1 MKEVIVQYGGVSLN
15 RLCQQL
21 KENQIHLN
29 AYANQ
34 LLRHPQLSLS
44 ADKQR
49 AACVIVPLKEL
60 GLPQGGS
67 LTEIFA
73 AAPSYGLTCCTL
85 EMALHF
91 RLSYRQLANST
102 GLKSQG
108 KAPAAAITIASVPLE
123 KTDDFP
129 KGFYVRRIDGVDW
142 LRGYTCDARHQF
154 APDDLFWFNDETR
167 CQSASTEGETN
178 RFISNVLVSHCLQ
191 SFRRLRRAEKDK
203 RRNR

>member
-1 MKEVIVQYGGVSLN
+1 MKGVFDLKEVIVDYGGVSLN

-21 KENQIHLN
+21 EENQIHLN

-34 LLRHPQLSLS
+34 LLRHPQLSFS

-67 LTEIFA
+67 LTEIST

-108 KAPAAAITIASVPLE
+108 KVPAAAITIASVPLE

-154 APDDLFWFNDETR
+154 APDDLFLF
-167 CQSASTEGETN
+167 Q
-178 RFISNVLVSHCLQ
+178 
-191 SFRRLRRAEKDK
+191 RRAPLPE
-203 RRNR
+203 RLN

>member
-1 MKEVIVQYGGVSLN
+1 MKGVFDLKEVIVDYGGVSLA

-21 KENQIHLN
+21 EEQQIHLN
-29 AYANQ
+29 AYGNQ
-34 LLRHPQLSLS
+34 LLRHPHLSLS

-49 AACVIVPLKEL
+49 ATCVIVSLKEL
-60 GLPQGGS
+60 GLTQGGS

-73 AAPSYGLTCCTL
+73 AAFSYGLTDCTL

-91 RLSYRQLANST
+91 RLGYRQLTNST

-154 APDDLFWFNDETR
+154 SPDDLFLF
-167 CQSASTEGETN
+167 
-178 RFISNVLVSHCLQ
+178 
-191 SFRRLRRAEKDK
+191 K
-203 RRNR
+203 RRDPLSETFI

>member
-142 LRGYTCDARHQF
+142 L
-154 APDDLFWFNDETR
+154 
-167 CQSASTEGETN
+167 
-178 RFISNVLVSHCLQ
+178 
-191 SFRRLRRAEKDK
+191 
-203 RRNR
+203 

>member
-1 MKEVIVQYGGVSLN
+1 MKEVIVDYGGVSLA

-21 KENQIHLN
+21 EEQQIHLN

-34 LLRHPQLSLS
+34 LLRHPHLSLS

-49 AACVIVPLKEL
+49 TTCVIVSLKEL
-60 GLPQGGS
+60 GLTQGGS

-73 AAPSYGLTCCTL
+73 AAPSYGLTDCTL

-91 RLSYRQLANST
+91 RLSYHQLANST

-108 KAPAAAITIASVPLE
+108 KAPAAAITIASMPLE

-129 KGFYVRRIDGVDW
+129 KGFYVRRIDGCDW
-142 LRGYTCDARHQF
+142 LRGYTLAMHATSLHRMTCF
-154 APDDLFWFNDETR
+154 CFNDETR
-167 CQSASTEGETN
+167 CQRPSTEGGTN
-178 RFISNVLVSHCLQ
+178 SYQSSVPISPYCNHSA
-191 SFRRLRRAEKDK
+191 R
-203 RRNR
+203 

>member
-1 MKEVIVQYGGVSLN
+1 MKGVFDLKEVIVDYGGVSLA

-21 KENQIHLN
+21 EEQQIHLN

-34 LLRHPQLSLS
+34 LLRHHHLSLS

-49 AACVIVPLKEL
+49 TTCVIVSLKEL
-60 GLPQGGS
+60 GLTQGGS

-73 AAPSYGLTCCTL
+73 AAPSYGLTDCTL

-91 RLSYRQLANST
+91 RLSYHQLANST

-108 KAPAAAITIASVPLE
+108 KAPAAAITIASMPLE

-129 KGFYVRRIDGVDW
+129 KGFYIRRIDGCDW
-142 LRGYTCDARHQF
+142 LRGYTCDGLYQF
-154 APDDLFWFNDETR
+154 AQDDLFLF
-167 CQSASTEGETN
+167 
-178 RFISNVLVSHCLQ
+178 
-191 SFRRLRRAEKDK
+191 K
-203 RRNR
+203 RRDPLPERLN